1 MSETAERSAD
11 LIGPSELGP
20 PGGNAFWTVIRR
32 TAVLL
37 SQQREASVF
46 VVAVALGMYFT
57 FASSQFFTHDNVV
70 NVSQVAAPW
79 AIIAI
84 GEVLLLVCGEMDLSV
99 GFIYTL
105 APYFMHY
112 LIDFYGVPAYP
123 AVLLALLMGAAVG
136 YINGFITV
144 VLGVPSFITT
154 LGTGFVLDGVML
166 TTAHAFPAAIPDST
180 RGIQHWLGGDAWS
193 EIIWAL
199 VLVVVFHI
207 VLTRTRW
214 GLHTI
219 AVGGN
224 IVGAR
229 EAGINVAKIKIGNFM
244 ITGVAGALVG
254 LMEAFRTNTIDP
266 SSGLYTPMFY
276 AIAAAVIGGTAMA
289 GGSGTI
295 AGAFLGAVVLA
306 ELTDGFTILGISAN
320 PLPIILGGAILVAMI
335 GNVYL
340 TRLRRAGRT

>member
-199 VLVVVFHI
+199 VLVV
-207 VLTRTRW
+207 
-214 GLHTI
+214 
-219 AVGGN
+219 
-224 IVGAR
+224 
-229 EAGINVAKIKIGNFM
+229 
-244 ITGVAGALVG
+244 
-254 LMEAFRTNTIDP
+254 
-266 SSGLYTPMFY
+266 YTPMFY